1 MDCSYETL
9 EVTNPLPL
17 PCPHEGTSGLESYH
31 PTFGLILPN
40 INKWRPYPVV
50 MELISILE
58 TAAITMCGVATI
70 LWMAIGTL
78 ARFEK
83 GEIMTQ
89 KIVATLCIIS
99 AIMLFLLHYL
109 GGELWGSTNVARP
122 FALVAIIVA
131 ISGMMNIKG
140 KDVQGETNPHQIMKM
155 RAAERKENKK

>member
-1 MDCSYETL
+1 
-9 EVTNPLPL
+9 
-17 PCPHEGTSGLESYH
+17 
-31 PTFGLILPN
+31 
-40 INKWRPYPVV
+40 

-58 TAAITMCGVATI
+58 TAALTMCGVATI

-122 FALVAIIVA
+122 FAVVAIIVA

-155 RAAERKENKK
+155 RAAEREGNKK